1 MSTKLDPQLPHFVF
15 DRATATFINF
25 VESFPLPLRYEIGN
39 DGSITVK
46 SRDSRV
52 VSRNELKDNNREE
65 MQLLVAFINDRE
77 SVE

>member
-1 MSTKLDPQLPHFVF
+1 MSTKLDPQSHPVV
-15 DRATATFINF
+15 DRAIATFINF
-25 VESFPLPLRYEIGN
+25 AESFSLPLGYEIGI

-46 SRDSRV
+46 SRDGRV

-65 MQLLVAFINDRE
+65 MQLLVAFINDRK